1 MRRPLSFALIG
12 LLSYS
17 ACVLAAE
24 PVAGPQISLSAQAR
38 QTVAND
44 QALAVLYAEASSANP
59 QQVVDELNR
68 QGQRALAIAKGYRQV
83 RIASGNR
90 STWPVYDPND
100 KEHRNQPTGWRGMS
114 RAARSSG
121 CKARPA
127 GPVVR
132 CRVEPLVHR
141 RPKLAGCA
149 GSPRTPTMRLP
160 SC

>member
-90 STWPVYDPND
+90 STWPASSISPSPLS
-100 KEHRNQPTGWRGMS
+100 KTASCPS
-114 RAARSSG
+114 RIGRRSG
-121 CKARPA
+121 PA
-127 GPVVR
+127 KP
-132 CRVEPLVHR
+132 
-141 RPKLAGCA
+141 
-149 GSPRTPTMRLP
+149 SPEST
-160 SC
+160 

>member
-68 QGQRALAIAKGYRQV
+68 QGQRALAIAKGYRQI

-90 STWPVYDPND
+90 NNQMLKYALALVDNGMSLMDVTKQVHAFND
-100 KEHRNQPTGWRGMS
+100 KLNT
-114 RAARSSG
+114 
-121 CKARPA
+121 
-127 GPVVR
+127 
-132 CRVEPLVHR
+132 PL
-141 RPKLAGCA
+141 PKDEIESTILVTVAKKYA
-149 GSPRTPTMRLP
+149 KV
-160 SC
+160 